1 MPLLCT
7 KCPEAWLMDGA
18 QRETPRGPGACKP
31 PPAHISLLLSAP
43 ALRPTFFPVIQQSR
57 LMSTSSALCLDL
69 CLTHSSS
76 SRSPCHFLGVAA
88 LDHPVWSASS
98 LSTLHHAFFWIFT
111 QLGWKA
117 EVSKLIKYLKRSC
130 VWFILTWEMIQ
141 PLGLVLV
148 LFSLLGTGLKSSPES
163 MIIIKNKMGVRERR
177 ASTPNP
183 SPFH

>member
-1 MPLLCT
+1 MPLPCT

-98 LSTLHHAFFWIFT
+98 LSTLHHAFFSWQHLLMFAWLPFISSSSHLSSLWDLSSV
-111 QLGWKA
+111 LG
-117 EVSKLIKYLKRSC
+117 EHCL
-130 VWFILTWEMIQ
+130 
-141 PLGLVLV
+141 
-148 LFSLLGTGLKSSPES
+148 
-163 MIIIKNKMGVRERR
+163 
-177 ASTPNP
+177 P
-183 SPFH
+183 SAFALYPGG